1 MIPIEEIT
9 KLDQEFMKL
18 SMPFD
23 KGLPIL
29 REMVWKL
36 ADKYG
41 TDGPEV
47 LKQYFDWKSKNI

>member
-1 MIPIEEIT
+1 MQ
-9 KLDQEFMKL
+9 LN
-18 SMPFD
+18 MPFD

-29 REMVWKL
+29 REIVWKL

-47 LKQYFDWKSKNI
+47 LKQYFDWKSKNIQLGKD